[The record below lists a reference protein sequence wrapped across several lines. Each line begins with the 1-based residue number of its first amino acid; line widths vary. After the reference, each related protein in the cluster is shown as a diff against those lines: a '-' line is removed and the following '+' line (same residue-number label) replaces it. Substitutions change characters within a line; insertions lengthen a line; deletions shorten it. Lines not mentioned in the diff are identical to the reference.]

1 VSRHVTAVPTD
12 VDDSRS
18 SVSAEFKDLVVGALE
33 NAADCIECGGA
44 EPLAGI
50 VPTWLLGRID
60 DATTWRF
67 ERAARELAGQIE
79 AGLWDW
85 SLPRCT
91 ADELL
96 LQRCIMEAG
105 WTAEYEDLD
114 PAEAEAASEEVLQDD
129 DVLLFFLPDAEQ
141 VFATDAMYEVMSDLP
156 STDPARWFD
165 RFATT
170 GVDRTDP

>member
-1 VSRHVTAVPTD
+1 M
-12 VDDSRS
+12 DDNTSDL
-18 SVSAEFKDLVVGALE
+18 SAEFRDLVVGALE
-33 NAADCIECGGA
+33 GAADSIELGGVDA
-44 EPLAGI
+44 LGGI
-50 VPTWLLGRID
+50 VPAWLLGRID
-60 DATTWRF
+60 APTALRF
-67 ERAARELAGQIE
+67 ARAARELASQIE
-79 AGLWDW
+79 SGLWDW

-105 WTAEYEDLD
+105 WSAEYEDLD

-141 VFATDAMYEVMSDLP
+141 VFSTDAMYEAMPDLP
-156 STDPARWFD
+156 STDPAHWFD

-170 GVDRTDP
+170 GVDRSDP

>member
-1 VSRHVTAVPTD
+1 M
-12 VDDSRS
+12 DDSTS
-18 SVSAEFKDLVVGALE
+18 NVSAEFRDLVVAALE
-33 NAADCIECGGA
+33 GAADCIEFGGVEA
-44 EPLAGI
+44 LADI
-50 VPTWLLGRID
+50 VPAWLLGRID
-60 DATTWRF
+60 APTARRF
-67 ERAARELAGQIE
+67 ERAARELAGRIE
-79 AGLWDW
+79 SGHWDW

-96 LQRCIMEAG
+96 LQRCITEAG

-141 VFATDAMYEVMSDLP
+141 VFATDAMYEAMPDLP

-170 GVDRTDP
+170 GADRPDP